1 MQKYIFSSD
10 VMGFRIFA
18 RQFLRMKPL
27 TFTLL
32 LFALLLCTACN
43 RHCPCTQQGTQNEDH
58 YFQYIA
64 KESDSIVPFSFQ
76 GDIQC
81 LKANIFISDENL
93 YIGLP
98 YYIDTLQDE
107 NQIVQ
112 KKVGTILFNPV
123 DYGINIDTAS
133 YQFIVKDMIAKDEN
147 HVYAYPKGL
156 FKLPFIQVL
165 DLNPAHTIVLDHEAT
180 YLRDDSLVY
189 CFPTNTYLDVKAKDF
204 EVIYIQHVPF
214 GKYHS
219 ILYYWDEP
227 QELPTTSE

>member
-1 MQKYIFSSD
+1 MLHSTKIISASLTVAYLALMVSC
-10 VMGFRIFA
+10 GE
-18 RQFLRMKPL
+18 KP
-27 TFTLL
+27 
-32 LFALLLCTACN
+32 
-43 RHCPCTQQGTQNEDH
+43 QNEDH

-123 DYGINIDTAS
+123 DYGINIDTSS
-133 YQFIVKDMIAKDEN
+133 YQFIVKDIIAKDEN